1 MKNTIKLFAAFA
13 LILACSCV
21 FVQAQSVAESAT
33 KRAVVENPD
42 ASVATPVVCCEG
54 KNANRSRCC
63 ALTSAKAM
71 RNQSVPVRSGELKVA
86 QVNPAI
92 RTNQTNKAEAM
103 KPKQN

>member
-1 MKNTIKLFAAFA
+1 MKNSIKLIAVFA

-33 KRAVVENPD
+33 QRAVVENPD
-42 ASVATPVVCCEG
+42 ASVATPMVCCEG

-63 ALTSAKAM
+63 ALTSAKAI
-71 RNQSVPVRSGELKVA
+71 RDQSVPVRRGDVKVA

-92 RTNQTNKAEAM
+92 LANQPNKAEGM